1 MTRVQKRNN
10 KVKFPFIIICLIF
23 STITIIA
30 LNLNIDFILNNNSV
44 NGEVDSDEFSIYSNQ
59 PDLTGPNITFI
70 QPNLNW
76 TNIESKSYEIIVNI
90 TDEHPPLPLPGY
102 VLIQISNL
110 TTLLINTSMTSAG
123 GDTWTYKWENLSTYQ
138 NKMFYIIRVWAK
150 DSSPNETSSLSEAWY
165 VYLNISP
172 GIDLSA
178 LMLVVY
184 IFGSSVIFA
193 VIIVFF
199 NYLANRRLPS
209 RQKG

>member
-1 MTRVQKRNN
+1 MQKRNN
-10 KVKFPFIIICLIF
+10 KVKFPFIVVCLIF
-23 STITIIA
+23 STVTIIA

-44 NGEVDSDEFSIYSNQ
+44 NREVHSDEFSIYSNQ

-70 QPNLNW
+70 QPNYNY
-76 TNIESKSYEIIVNI
+76 TDIESKSYEIIVNI
-90 TDEHPPLPLPGY
+90 TDENPPLPLPGY
-102 VLIQISNL
+102 VLVQISNL
-110 TTLLINTSMTSAG
+110 TTLLINTSMTTSG

-138 NKMFYIIRVWAK
+138 NRMFYIIRVWAK

>member
-1 MTRVQKRNN
+1 MQKRNN
-10 KVKFPFIIICLIF
+10 KVKFPLIMVCLIF
-23 STITIIA
+23 STVTIIA
-30 LNLNIDFILNNNSV
+30 LNLNIDFILNNNDE
-44 NGEVDSDEFSIYSNQ
+44 NGEVHSDEFSIYSNQ

-70 QPNLNW
+70 KPNYNY
-76 TNIESKSYEIIVNI
+76 TDIESKSYEIIVNI
-90 TDEHPPLPLPGY
+90 TDENPPLPLPGY
-102 VLIQISNL
+102 VLVQISNL
-110 TTLLINTSMTSAG
+110 TTLLINTSMTSSG

-138 NKMFYIIRVWAK
+138 NRMFYIIRVWAK

>member
-1 MTRVQKRNN
+1 VKRVLKKSN

-23 STITIIA
+23 STIIIIA
-30 LNLNIDFILNNNSV
+30 LNLNIDFILNNNDE
-44 NGEVDSDEFSIYSNQ
+44 NREVHSDEFSIYSNQ

-70 QPNLNW
+70 QPNLNY
-76 TNIESKSYEIIVNI
+76 TVIETKSYEIIVNI

-110 TTLLINTSMTSAG
+110 TTLLISTSMTTSG
-123 GDTWTYKWENLSTYQ
+123 GDIWTYKWENLSTYQ
-138 NKMFYIIRVWAK
+138 NKIVYIIRVWAK
-150 DSSPNETSSLSEAWY
+150 DSSPNETSSLSDAWY
-165 VYLNISP
+165 VYLNIYT

-184 IFGSSVIFA
+184 IVGSSVIFA

-199 NYLANRRLPS
+199 SYLANRRLPS
-209 RQKG
+209 RRKD

>member
-1 MTRVQKRNN
+1 MQKRNN
-10 KVKFPFIIICLIF
+10 KVKFPLIMVCLIF
-23 STITIIA
+23 STVTIIA
-30 LNLNIDFILNNNSV
+30 LNLNIDFILNNNDE
-44 NGEVDSDEFSIYSNQ
+44 NGEVHSDEFSIYSNQ

-70 QPNLNW
+70 KPNYNY
-76 TNIESKSYEIIVNI
+76 TDIESKSYEIIVNI
-90 TDEHPPLPLPGY
+90 TDENPPLPLPGY
-102 VLIQISNL
+102 VLVQISNL
-110 TTLLINTSMTSAG
+110 TTLLINTSMTSSG

-138 NKMFYIIRVWAK
+138 NRMFYIIRVWAK

-199 NYLANRRLPS
+199 SYLANRRLPS
-209 RQKG
+209 RRKD

>member
-1 MTRVQKRNN
+1 MQKRNN
-10 KVKFPFIIICLIF
+10 KVKFPFIVVCLIF
-23 STITIIA
+23 STVTIIA
-30 LNLNIDFILNNNSV
+30 LNLNIDFILNNNDE
-44 NGEVDSDEFSIYSNQ
+44 NGEVHSDEFSIYSNQ

-70 QPNLNW
+70 KPNYNY
-76 TNIESKSYEIIVNI
+76 TDIESKSYEIIVNI
-90 TDEHPPLPLPGY
+90 TDENPPLPLPGY

-138 NKMFYIIRVWAK
+138 NRMFYIIRVWAK

-199 NYLANRRLPS
+199 SYLANRRLPS
-209 RQKG
+209 RRKD

>member
-110 TTLLINTSMTSAG
+110 TTLLINTSMTISG
-123 GDTWTYKWENLSTYQ
+123 GDIWTYKWENLSTYQ
-138 NKMFYIIRVWAK
+138 NKIVYIIRVWAK

-165 VYLNISP
+165 VYLYLPRRINLFLLRNILYIIAVSL
-172 GIDLSA
+172 ISA
-178 LMLVVY
+178 AICLY
-184 IFGSSVIFA
+184 I
-193 VIIVFF
+193 
-199 NYLANRRLPS
+199 NKKTR
-209 RQKG
+209 

>member
-1 MTRVQKRNN
+1 MQKRNN
-10 KVKFPFIIICLIF
+10 KVKFPFIVVCLIF
-23 STITIIA
+23 STVTIIA
-30 LNLNIDFILNNNSV
+30 LNMNIDFILNNNSV
-44 NGEVDSDEFSIYSNQ
+44 NGEVHSDEFSIYSNQ

-70 QPNLNW
+70 KPNLNY
-76 TNIESKSYEIIVNI
+76 TDIESKSYEIIVNI
-90 TDEHPPLPLPGY
+90 TDEHPPPPLPGY
-102 VLIQISNL
+102 VLVQISNL

-150 DSSPNETSSLSEAWY
+150 DSSLNETSSLSDAWY

-172 GIDLSA
+172 GIDLSS

-184 IFGSSVIFA
+184 IVGSSVIFA

-199 NYLANRRLPS
+199 SYLANRRLPS
-209 RQKG
+209 RRKD